1 MAKSINLNAA
11 SKKAGSALAGTGNF
25 IKGNW
30 QPLLYLGG
38 AVVAIILVRRVVKAF
53 DFGFGE
59 AEEDRED
66 AAKKQA
72 GGVNYTAAGNPTD
85 GSTAKISKGQ
95 ASTIAQQQF
104 NAMTDIGTNETTLV
118 VSLEQLNGA
127 DLRLVYTEFGTVYY
141 NGFGWI
147 GKFGTRRDLFG
158 WYDAELGNNSQY
170 RAQLREIWAKSGL
183 PITF

>member
-1 MAKSINLNAA
+1 MAKSTNFNAV

-53 DFGFGE
+53 DFGFDE

-66 AAKKQA
+66 AKEQQA
-72 GGVNYTAAGNPTD
+72 GGKNFTLAGNPTD
-85 GSTAKISKGQ
+85 GSTAKISIGQ
-95 ASTIAQQQF
+95 ANTIAQQQF
-104 NAMTDIGTNETTLV
+104 NAMNEIGTNETTLV
-118 VSLEQLNGA
+118 VSLKPLNGA
-127 DLRLVYTEFGTVYY
+127 DLRLVYLEFGTVYY

-158 WYDAELGNNSQY
+158 WYDAELGNNSEY
-170 RAQLREIWAKSGL
+170 RAQLREIWAKSGI

>member
-1 MAKSINLNAA
+1 MAKSINFNAA
-11 SKKAGSALAGTGNF
+11 SKKAGNALTGTGNF

-38 AVVAIILVRRVVKAF
+38 AVVAIILVRRFVKAF

-59 AEEDRED
+59 AEKDRED

-72 GGVNYTAAGNPTD
+72 GGEDFIAAGNPTD

-95 ASTIAQQQF
+95 ANTIAQQQF
-104 NAMTDIGTNETTLV
+104 NAMTDLGTNETTLV

-127 DLRLVYTEFGTVYY
+127 DLRLVYTEFATVY
-141 NGFGWI
+141 
-147 GKFGTRRDLFG
+147 
-158 WYDAELGNNSQY
+158 
-170 RAQLREIWAKSGL
+170 
-183 PITF
+183 

>member
-1 MAKSINLNAA
+1 MAD
-11 SKKAGSALAGTGNF
+11 KKKIAERAQKALVGTGDF

-30 QPLLYLGG
+30 QPLLYVGG
-38 AVVAIILVRRVVKAF
+38 AVVGIVLIRKFVKAF
-53 DFGFGE
+53 DFGWDE
-59 AEEDRED
+59 AEKDRED

-72 GGVNYTAAGNPTD
+72 GGKDYTAEGSPTD

-95 ASTIAQQQF
+95 ANTIAQQQF
-104 NAMTDIGTNETTLV
+104 NAMNDLGTDEETLV
-118 VSLEQLNGA
+118 RSLQPLNGA

-158 WYDAELGNNSQY
+158 WYDAELGNSSKY